1 MRIGIFLNYA
11 GGFAETV
18 VELADYER
26 AGADIVFVPEAYSFD
41 AVSQLGFIA
50 AKTERMQIASGILPL
65 YSRTPALLAM
75 TAAGLDY
82 VSGGRFTLGL
92 GASGPQ
98 VIEGWHGV
106 PYDAPIGR
114 SREII
119 EICRMV
125 WRRDR
130 LAYQGKYYHL
140 PLEGGTGLGKPLKLI
155 NHPVRERIPVAL
167 AAIGPK
173 NVTVAAEL
181 AESWMPI
188 FYLPEKAGAV
198 WGEAVAEGRAKR
210 DPALGPLDVIAHAPL
225 AIGDDV
231 DHITGLRDLSRPQ
244 LALYIG
250 GMGARGRNFYND
262 LARRFGYEAEAKAIQ
277 DAYLDGR
284 KAEAEALV
292 PAELVEQISLIGPAG
307 YVAERLAAFRESG
320 VTTLNVTPLAPTHEA
335 RVRLIEQV
343 RALADKVPVCPIARR
358 PLRVHAQR
366 FSTCQRFAP
375 GARPAEDR
383 RGRRGRGPHHLG
395 SERPLPHRPGQL
407 ERRAAAAGQRPGGA
421 GHRLAVRP
429 GRPARLPRP
438 RAGHRAVHRAAA
450 GRGDDPP
457 GPADRG
463 LRGARDVGRAPR
475 RARRQSGRC
484 HHGSVRPKN

>member
-1 MRIGIFLNYA
+1 MRVGIFLNYA

-18 VELADYER
+18 LELADYER

-41 AVSQLGFIA
+41 AVSQLGYIA

-82 VSGGRFTLGL
+82 VSDGRFMLGL

-125 WRRDR
+125 WRRER
-130 LAYQGKYYHL
+130 LVYQGRYYQL

-173 NVTVAAEL
+173 NVTAAVEL
-181 AESWMPI
+181 AEAWMPV
-188 FYLPEKAGAV
+188 FYLPEKSAQV
-198 WGEAVAEGRAKR
+198 WGAAVAEGRARR
-210 DPALGPLDVIAHAPL
+210 DPALGPLDVIAHAAL
-225 AIGDDV
+225 AIGEDV
-231 DHITGLRDLSRPQ
+231 TGLRDHTRPE

-284 KAEAEALV
+284 RAEAEALV
-292 PAELVEQISLIGPAG
+292 PAELVERTSLIGPEG
-307 YVAERLAAFRESG
+307 YVAERLAAYREAG
-320 VTTLNVTPLAPTHEA
+320 VTTLNVRPLASTHEA
-335 RVRLIEQV
+335 RVRLIERV
-343 RALADKVPVCPIARR
+343 RALAD
-358 PLRVHAQR
+358 
-366 FSTCQRFAP
+366 
-375 GARPAEDR
+375 
-383 RGRRGRGPHHLG
+383 
-395 SERPLPHRPGQL
+395 
-407 ERRAAAAGQRPGGA
+407 
-421 GHRLAVRP
+421 
-429 GRPARLPRP
+429 
-438 RAGHRAVHRAAA
+438 
-450 GRGDDPP
+450 
-457 GPADRG
+457 
-463 LRGARDVGRAPR
+463 
-475 RARRQSGRC
+475 
-484 HHGSVRPKN
+484 